1 MRGMVVGRGG
11 GILMEVVLV
20 VVVMLILPSWR
31 DLVWRSCVTHVATA
45 APVPLHSRSFVWM
58 DISVIVIHVHTPF
71 FWYLVINITKNHF
84 IFLSYENFTVNRH
97 EAILLQHQLT
107 FQCFQNSAYL
117 WCCSQLPSWQRWT
130 SPLHRPHH
138 FLMRC
143 VACTDRSFLF
153 HWLIS
158 LPLPLD
164 SWILLYLSF
173 QEVFYNNSNPFRNFY
188 RIKINN
194 KPTS

>member
-20 VVVMLILPSWR
+20 VVVMLILPSGR

-97 EAILLQHQLT
+97 EAILFTTPTYFPVFPELCILVVLFSATLLT
-107 FQCFQNSAYL
+107 ALNFSSSSPSPFSNEM
-117 WCCSQLPSWQRWT
+117 CCLYWSLLS
-130 SPLHRPHH
+130 
-138 FLMRC
+138 
-143 VACTDRSFLF
+143 
-153 HWLIS
+153 IS
-158 LPLPLD
+158 LANLSASSSRFLN
-164 SWILLYLSF
+164 SFVSLFSRGVLQQQQSF
-173 QEVFYNNSNPFRNFY
+173 QEFLQNQNQ
-188 RIKINN
+188 
-194 KPTS
+194 